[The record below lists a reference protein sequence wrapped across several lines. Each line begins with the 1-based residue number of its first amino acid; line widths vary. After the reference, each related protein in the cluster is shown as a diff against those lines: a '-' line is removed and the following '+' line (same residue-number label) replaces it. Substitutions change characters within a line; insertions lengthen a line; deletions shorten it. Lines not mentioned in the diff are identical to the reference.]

1 MAMISC
7 RKCSQKVSD
16 KVALCPNCG
25 YPTNAGGGDKQKLIA
40 EKERLLEQKTKALQ
54 NMLAIKKEPKAVFL
68 KFLSKRIL
76 WIFGTISVLLI
87 ILVSGIALTSKQT
100 KQSQFEEE
108 YKRRFHEVPGY
119 NRHSDGIGRLDKKT
133 EQVKTDTSLISR
145 SAACV
150 ICGNAFDDAAKYD
163 SRHSIFS
170 YSVSD
175 GGDRWIV
182 TFSGELQNAFNA
194 WRKANVY
201 CTVLKKNPNPVIS
214 YNPQAI
220 VDLKID

>member
-1 MAMISC
+1 MAMISS

-40 EKERLLEQKTKALQ
+40 EKERLLEQKTTALQ
-54 NMLAIKKEPKAVFL
+54 NMLAIKKEPKTVFT
-68 KFLSKRIL
+68 KFLSNRIL
-76 WIFGTISVLLI
+76 WIFGTMSVFLI
-87 ILVSGIALTSKQT
+87 ILVSGVALTSKQS
-100 KQSQFEEE
+100 KQSEYEEE

-119 NRHSDGIGRLDKKT
+119 NRHSDGIGRLDEGTK
-133 EQVKTDTSLISR
+133 QVKTDTSLISR

-150 ICGNAFDDAAKYD
+150 ICGNAFEDGAKYGSD
-163 SRHSIFS
+163 HSIFS
-170 YSVSD
+170 YSISD

-182 TFSGELQNAFNA
+182 TFTGELQNAFGA
-194 WRKANVY
+194 RKKANVH

-220 VDLKID
+220 VDFQID